1 MNTSKWYVSVLVG
14 LIFLFPIGVQADS
27 NSPEMKIN
35 ASFETYYKSQ
45 TNYRTALDTYAGTGV
60 RHGAN
65 NRASQIT
72 RAHGGLEFIGLA
84 GDLNVPGNPSS
95 RQFIAYAKISMDA
108 NDPDKSGKTDGD
120 VDQKIEADD
129 IWIRYAPHAAVGIKI
144 GKQTIKATAN
154 AAITGKYVGD
164 KDDDF
169 IYYTAGALNGYNGI
183 AIDAHVNENIEFGYG
198 KIQGMGDGSQIATGG
213 SAANSMTSVY
223 WLDIDYDFLQFQYA
237 NQSISA
243 GGTED
248 ENTADGIKSKFKNE
262 YSHTV
267 TNYMIKGHIAGFSPF
282 FGMQILSGDK
292 ATDSFNFNTATN
304 KATALAATGGALGSQ
319 VSSAKDESRSM
330 KATFSTIGLG
340 YQMDKLNVS
349 IEQTSVDSPAYGES
363 DYIPALVEL
372 KSARHL
378 QISYEIENNVNIS
391 LFSHNVTSQKDSNLR
406 SDISAFDTID
416 ATITAFEAY
425 TAALEQLQ
433 WTSTSSSGIAFSM
446 KY

>member
-1 MNTSKWYVSVLVG
+1 MNTSKWYVSVFAG
-14 LIFLFPIGVQADS
+14 LIFLFPMVVQADS

-45 TNYRTALDTYAGTGV
+45 TNYRTALDAWATNTGV

-95 RQFIAYAKISMDA
+95 RQFIGYAKISMDA
-108 NDPDKSGKTDGD
+108 NDPDKSGKEDGD

-154 AAITGKYVGD
+154 AALTGKYVGD

-169 IYYTAGALNGYNGI
+169 VYYTAGALNGYNGI

-223 WLDIDYDFLQFQYA
+223 WLDIDYDFVQFIYA
-237 NQSISA
+237 NQSVKA
-243 GGTED
+243 GGTDNESD
-248 ENTADGIKSKFKNE
+248 DGGIKNYYKNE

-267 TNYMIKGHIAGFSPF
+267 TNYMIKGNFAGFSPF
-282 FGMQILSGDK
+282 YGVQKLSGDK
-292 ATDSFNFNTATN
+292 VN
-304 KATALAATGGALGSQ
+304 
-319 VSSAKDESRSM
+319 M
-330 KATFSTIGLG
+330 TFSTLGEARPMEATFNTVGLG
-340 YQMDKLNVS
+340 GKFGDLSFSV
-349 IEQTSVDSPAYGES
+349 EQTSVDKAGYGEAN
-363 DYIPALVEL
+363 YIPALLEL
-372 KSARHL
+372 DGARHM
-378 QISYEIENNVNIS
+378 QISYEVYPKTSVS
-391 LFSHNVTSQKDSNLR
+391 LFSHSVNASEDKDMRN
-406 SDISAFDTID
+406 AM
-416 ATITAFEAY
+416 ATYKAL
-425 TAALEQLQ
+425 AALGSAAAASAYAGLENIT
-433 WTSTSSSGIAFSM
+433 WSSSTSSGIAFSM

>member
-45 TNYRTALDTYAGTGV
+45 TNYRTALDAGGTTGTGS

-84 GDLNVPGNPSS
+84 GDLNVSGNPSS
-95 RQFIAYAKISMDA
+95 RQFIGYAKISMDA

-154 AAITGKYVGD
+154 AALTGKYVGD

-169 IYYTAGALNGYNGI
+169 VYYTAGALNGYNGI

-198 KIQGMGDGSQIATGG
+198 KIQGMGDGSSIATGG

-223 WLDIDYDFLQFQYA
+223 WLDIDYDFVQFIYA
-237 NQSISA
+237 NQSVKA
-243 GGTED
+243 GGTD
-248 ENTADGIKSKFKNE
+248 NNTTFTYNQNFNNKNE

-267 TNYMIKGHIAGFSPF
+267 TNYMIKGNIAGFSPF
-282 FGMQILSGDK
+282 YGVQKLSGDK
-292 ATDSFNFNTATN
+292 ATDSFNFLTATN
-304 KATALAATGGALGSQ
+304 KAGIQALGFNVSAI
-319 VSSAKDESRSM
+319 SSAKDESRSM
-330 KATFSTIGLG
+330 EATFTTMGVGGSFGDLSFS
-340 YQMDKLNVS
+340 V
-349 IEQTSVDSPAYGES
+349 EQTQVDAAGYGETN
-363 DYIPALVEL
+363 YIPAQVEL
-372 KSARHL
+372 DNA
-378 QISYEIENNVNIS
+378 
-391 LFSHNVTSQKDSNLR
+391 
-406 SDISAFDTID
+406 
-416 ATITAFEAY
+416 
-425 TAALEQLQ
+425 
-433 WTSTSSSGIAFSM
+433 
-446 KY
+446 

>member
-1 MNTSKWYVSVLVG
+1 MNTTKWYVNVLVG
-14 LIFLFPIGVQADS
+14 LIFLFPMIVQADS

-45 TNYRTALDTYAGTGV
+45 TNYRTALDAGGTTGTGS

-84 GDLNVPGNPSS
+84 GDLNVSGNPSS
-95 RQFIAYAKISMDA
+95 RQFIGYAKISMDA

-154 AAITGKYVGD
+154 AALTGKYVGD

-169 IYYTAGALNGYNGI
+169 VYYTAGALNGYNGI

-198 KIQGMGDGSQIATGG
+198 KIQGMGDGSSIATGG

-223 WLDIDYDFLQFQYA
+223 WLDIDYDFVQFIYA
-237 NQSISA
+237 NQSIKA
-243 GGTED
+243 GGTD
-248 ENTADGIKSKFKNE
+248 NNSTFTFNQNFNNKNE

-267 TNYMIKGHIAGFSPF
+267 KII
-282 FGMQILSGDK
+282 
-292 ATDSFNFNTATN
+292 
-304 KATALAATGGALGSQ
+304 
-319 VSSAKDESRSM
+319 
-330 KATFSTIGLG
+330 
-340 YQMDKLNVS
+340 
-349 IEQTSVDSPAYGES
+349 
-363 DYIPALVEL
+363 
-372 KSARHL
+372 
-378 QISYEIENNVNIS
+378 
-391 LFSHNVTSQKDSNLR
+391 
-406 SDISAFDTID
+406 
-416 ATITAFEAY
+416 
-425 TAALEQLQ
+425 
-433 WTSTSSSGIAFSM
+433 
-446 KY
+446 

>member
-1 MNTSKWYVSVLVG
+1 MNTSKWYVSVFAG
-14 LIFLFPIGVQADS
+14 LIFLFPMVVQADS

-45 TNYRTALDTYAGTGV
+45 TNYRTALDAWATNTGV

-95 RQFIAYAKISMDA
+95 RQFIGYAKISMDA

-154 AAITGKYVGD
+154 AALTGKYVGD

-169 IYYTAGALNGYNGI
+169 VYYTAGALNGYNGI

-223 WLDIDYDFLQFQYA
+223 WLDIDYDFVQFIYA
-237 NQSISA
+237 NQSVKA
-243 GGTED
+243 GGTD
-248 ENTADGIKSKFKNE
+248 NNSTVGGKTFTQNQDFTFKNE

-267 TNYMIKGHIAGFSPF
+267 TNYMIKGNIAGFSPF
-282 FGMQILSGDK
+282 YGVQKLSGDK
-292 ATDSFNFNTATN
+292 ATDSFNFLTATL
-304 KATALAATGGALGSQ
+304 KAAAGGAGGSI
-319 VSSAKDESRSM
+319 SSAKDEGRSM
-330 KATFSTIGLG
+330 EATFTTMGVGGSFGDLSFS
-340 YQMDKLNVS
+340 V
-349 IEQTSVDSPAYGES
+349 EQTQVDGAGYGETN
-363 DYIPALVEL
+363 YIPALVEL
-372 KSARHL
+372 DSARHIQL
-378 QISYEIENNVNIS
+378 SYSIYPKVNIT
-391 LFSHNVTSQKDSNLR
+391 LFSHSVNAKEDSTLR
-406 SDISAFDTID
+406 SDITGFGPLSAT
-416 ATITAFEAY
+416 Y
-425 TAALEQLQ
+425 TEALEQLT
-433 WTSTSSSGIAFSM
+433 WTSSTSSGIAFSM